1 MARAVSIALGK
12 AMPVIALILSTLMG
26 AFVYWLIR
34 LDGLD
39 VVASYFSAAARQRR
53 LQRARDAQARSAVRS
68 VSEARDGALAL
79 LVRLASVD
87 GAVLPAADRLIDET
101 ARTVFGYGDQLTE
114 RRTFAEFVA
123 RNTPTFSVLFRELT
137 PLFDKQLSTEER
149 QGLVDLMQKVAEAA
163 GGMTP
168 ARQDMIE
175 EVRSRLLP
183 QRTARA

>member
-1 MARAVSIALGK
+1 
-12 AMPVIALILSTLMG
+12 MPFIALILSTLVG

-34 LDGLD
+34 LDGLE

-53 LQRARDAQARSAVRS
+53 MQRARDVETRAAVRS
-68 VSEARDGALAL
+68 VTEARDGALAL

-87 GAVLPAADRLIDET
+87 GTVLPAADRLIGET
-101 ARTVFGYGDQLTE
+101 AANVFGYGDNLVE

-123 RNTPTFSVLFRELT
+123 RNTPTFSVLFRELA

-149 QGLVDLMQKVAEAA
+149 QSLVDLMHKVAEAA

-168 ARQDMIE
+168 ARQGMIE
-175 EVRSRLLP
+175 EVQARLLP
-183 QRTARA
+183 QRTVRG